1 MPENN
6 MSPSLFGIWG
16 EKKKKKKSVTIQNT
30 AEAVFKPK
38 VQVLKIK
45 KLLRGIKWYTFKG
58 LKCFIKLLFYY

>member
-1 MPENN
+1 M
-6 MSPSLFGIWG
+6 
-16 EKKKKKKSVTIQNT
+16 SVTIQNT